1 MSTVS
6 STSNP
11 YVISHTINDANPAQ
25 TAVNKG
31 IERNMHQH
39 NLVNVSKSGG
49 SKKSKNKGRRSRGKK
64 GKRSK
69 SASLSRRKIS
79 RKFRKSLRRS
89 SRKSMLRRRNKNKKI
104 SRGGGDATITIP
116 SFSQTSTGGTSI
128 INNLASNHAQT
139 LAYSSFDS
147 DVKLPATSTAATS
160 TAATSTAATST
171 AATSTGR
178 AAAPSK

>member
-49 SKKSKNKGRRSRGKK
+49 SKKSKNKSGSGSRGKK

-69 SASLSRRKIS
+69 SASLSRRKFS

-147 DVKLPATSTAATS
+147 DVKLPATSK
-160 TAATSTAATST
+160 
-171 AATSTGR
+171 

>member
-49 SKKSKNKGRRSRGKK
+49 SKKSKNKSGSGSRGKK

-69 SASLSRRKIS
+69 SASLSRRKFS
-79 RKFRKSLRRS
+79 HKFRKSLRRS

-116 SFSQTSTGGTSI
+116 SFSQTSPGGTSI

-147 DVKLPATSTAATS
+147 DVKLPATSK
-160 TAATSTAATST
+160 
-171 AATSTGR
+171 

>member
-11 YVISHTINDANPAQ
+11 YVISHTINDANPGQ

-31 IERNMHQH
+31 VERNLLQH
-39 NLVNVSKSGG
+39 NLVNVSKNGG
-49 SKKSKNKGRRSRGKK
+49 SKKSKDKGKGKGKK

-69 SASLSRRKIS
+69 SVSSSKKKFS

-89 SRKSMLRRRNKNKKI
+89 SRKSMIRRRNKNKKL
-104 SRGGGDATITIP
+104 SRGGGDGKITIP
-116 SFSQTSTGGTSI
+116 SFSQTTPGGTSI

-139 LAYSSFDS
+139 LAYSSFDA
-147 DVKLPATSTAATS
+147 DVKLPAT
-160 TAATSTAATST
+160 
-171 AATSTGR
+171 G
-178 AAAPSK
+178 AAPSK